1 MTSPCDP
8 TGMTG
13 YFDLQFDYQAAD
25 SATNV
30 RSTPA
35 YQMLFD
41 SLVFIAFAHQ
51 GVRLLSV

>member
-1 MTSPCDP
+1 
-8 TGMTG
+8 MTG